1 MTKLGGINATARLLG
16 HKSASTVQGWVDRG
30 FIPGRRQASLL
41 NKAREAGLALTDVDF
56 IVHLRT
62 DNGAAPGDQSRA
74 SEVAA

>member
-30 FIPGRRQASLL
+30 FIPGRRQASILS
-41 NKAREAGLALTDVDF
+41 KAREAGLALTDVDF

-62 DNGAAPGDQSRA
+62 DNGSAVVEPSR
-74 SEVAA
+74 SPEVAA